1 MLEKAG
7 ESIQGHDSDMTEEGA
22 TDVCV
27 LSVVLG
33 LREETPALDCLRQL
47 FVTSSSLTI

>member
-7 ESIQGHDSDMTEEGA
+7 ESIQGYDSDMTEEGA

-27 LSVVLG
+27 LSIVLG
-33 LREETPALDCLRQL
+33 LREDTAALDCLRQL
-47 FVTSSSLTI
+47 FVTPSSLTL